1 MELHAGTQKSD
12 EMGLAAL
19 VALMGLSFLSLLG
32 LFIALQAT
40 TEIRISDNYES
51 HVQARYAALAG
62 INHGRVLSR
71 GLSFDDFLIGP
82 DGTCD
87 PSSAYRNLAR
97 SFAFRNPI
105 PWSLARS
112 LSITDPVMD
121 LAGIPD
127 DGLINT
133 GKHGSTSGLVLIPL
147 TGIAFRRTLEGG
159 GVAGITARY
168 FVKFTDNNSESS
180 EIAADPADDPF
191 VDGDGIVLVRS
202 IGIAGTIR
210 ENKNNRS
217 THNSVAMFEARLRR
231 SLTFNLDAPLVIQ
244 GSSLQS
250 SSTQMF
256 LGNGFDIQGGESNPG
271 IATID
276 TELSDFILPADL
288 VRLRLQADQV
298 GNIQGQGLKPSI
310 RDITALV
317 QAHADKNLL
326 LSASYLRSFIK
337 DSVPKFADSLFA
349 GHQNWTEAAVP
360 DLGNFDMALAPSEPS
375 QHPKVTLVDGDLLLS
390 GSAQGAGLLVVTG
403 RLVLSGDF
411 TFNGMI
417 LVIGAGDIDVVIS
430 GGGIRG
436 GIYVAALANQGEVPA
451 WQTPKLS
458 IGGTTSLRFDRRAI
472 EMALRL
478 IPPLQLGFREITS
491 TIDP

>member
-1 MELHAGTQKSD
+1 MKLHAGAPKSD

-19 VALMGLSFLSLLG
+19 VALIGLSFLSLLG

-62 INHGRVLSR
+62 INHGRALSR

-87 PSSAYRNLAR
+87 PSPAYRTLAR
-97 SFAFRNPI
+97 SFIFRNPI

-112 LSITDPVMD
+112 LNITDPVMD

-127 DGLINT
+127 NGLINT
-133 GKHGSTSGLVLIPL
+133 GKHGSTEGLVLIPL
-147 TGIAFRRTLEGG
+147 TGIAFPQVHEGG
-159 GVAGITARY
+159 GVPGVIARY

-191 VDGDGIVLVRS
+191 ADGDGVVIVRS
-202 IGIAGTIR
+202 TGIAGTIR
-210 ENKNNRS
+210 ETKNNRS
-217 THNSVAMFEARLRR
+217 THNSVAMFEVRLRR
-231 SLTFNLDAPLVIQ
+231 SLTFSLEAPMVIQ
-244 GSSLQS
+244 GNSVQSSLA
-250 SSTQMF
+250 QMF

-276 TELSDFILPADL
+276 TDPSDSVFPADL
-288 VRLRLQADQV
+288 VRLRLQADQY
-298 GNIQGQGLKPSI
+298 GNIQGQGLQPSV
-310 RDITALV
+310 RDITAAV
-317 QAHADKNLL
+317 RAHVDKNLL
-326 LSASYLRSFIK
+326 LSASYLRGFVR
-337 DSVPKFADSLFA
+337 DSAPKFADSLFA
-349 GHQNWTEAAVP
+349 GHQSWTEGNVP
-360 DLGNFDMALAPSEPS
+360 DLGNFDMALAPNEPS

-403 RLVLSGDF
+403 KLALSGDF
-411 TFNGMI
+411 AFVGMI
-417 LVIGAGDIDVVIS
+417 LVIGAGDIDVAIS
-430 GGGIRG
+430 GGCIRG
-436 GIYVAALANQGEVPA
+436 GIYVAAIANQGGIPA
-451 WQTPKLS
+451 WQTPKFS
-458 IGGTTSLRFDRRAI
+458 IGGTSSLRFDRQAI

-478 IPPLQLGFREITS
+478 IPPLQLSFREITS